1 MAVNNL
7 TKSAAAKQN
16 PHRATRA
23 DVAREAG
30 TSVAVV
36 SYVINNGPRPV
47 AATTRERVLA
57 AIKKT
62 GYRPN
67 NVARALASGT
77 TKTWGLIVPNIDN
90 AFIASLAHALQQEAL
105 ANDMV
110 MLLGDS
116 GDSRRRELQLINN
129 MLSQQ
134 VSGLFYISVDRHPY
148 TDLLQASG
156 TPFVMLDSVDPAL
169 QVSVLRVDEREAS
182 RQVTAHLLSHGY
194 GEAGIICG
202 PLEMLNTQERLLGW
216 REALAEHGVQEN
228 PQWIFSTPYTR
239 EGGYLAAKKMLQ
251 GATVPRALF
260 ATNEAQAIGC
270 IRALSEQG
278 LKVPEDVALVCFNGT
293 QQSAYHVPSLT
304 TVRQP
309 VAEIAKAA
317 IVMLAEWNGKAMLR
331 EFSHRLEIGESCG
344 CQAAPYS
351 DSEL

>member
-7 TKSAAAKQN
+7 TKSAAAKPN

-36 SYVINNGPRPV
+36 SYVVNNGPRPV
-47 AATTRERVLA
+47 AATTRERVLK

-77 TKTWGLIVPNIDN
+77 TKTYGLIVPNIDN

-156 TPFVMLDSVDPAL
+156 TPFVMLDRVDPAL

-202 PLEMLNTQERLLGW
+202 PLERLNTQERLLGW
-216 REALAEHGVQEN
+216 REALAEYGVQEN

-239 EGGYLAAKKMLQ
+239 EGGYLAAKQMLQ

-293 QQSAYHVPSLT
+293 EQSAYHVPALT

-317 IVMLAEWNGKAMLR
+317 IVMLAEWNGEAMLR

-344 CQAAPYS
+344 CKAVRHS

>member
-1 MAVNNL
+1 MASGNKKASVVA
-7 TKSAAAKQN
+7 KSL

-47 AATTRERVLA
+47 AAATRDRVLA

-77 TKTWGLIVPNIDN
+77 TKTYGLIVPNIDN

-116 GDSRRRELQLINN
+116 GDSRMRELQLINN
-129 MLSQQ
+129 LLSQQ
-134 VSGLFYISVDRHPY
+134 ISGLFYISVDRHPY
-148 TDLLQASG
+148 TELLQASG
-156 TPFVMLDSVDPAL
+156 TPFVMLDRVEPDL
-169 QVSVLRVDEREAS
+169 QVSVLRVDERAAS

-194 GEAGIICG
+194 RDIGVICG
-202 PLEMLNTQERLLGW
+202 PLDMLNAQERLFGW
-216 REALAEHGVQEN
+216 REAMAEYGLQAHPE
-228 PQWIFSTPYTR
+228 WIFPAAYTR
-239 EGGYLAAKKMLQ
+239 EGGYQAAQAMLQ
-251 GATVPRALF
+251 GATMPRALF
-260 ATNEAQAIGC
+260 AMNEAQAIGC
-270 IRALSEQG
+270 IRALSERG
-278 LKVPEDVALVCFNGT
+278 LMVPDDVALVCFNGT

-309 VAEIAKAA
+309 VSQMAKAA
-317 IVMLAEWNGKAMLR
+317 VAMLAEWNGEAMLR
-331 EFSHRLEIGESCG
+331 EFSHQLEIGESCG
-344 CQAAPYS
+344 CKTVLKFDS
-351 DSEL
+351 DR